1 MLTKGGVLEMNVY
14 KIILILSF
22 LLITCIY
29 GYAQDVTISKEKA
42 KLSNVI
48 KDIDKKKY
56 ELRKVKKEEENILRE
71 LSVVEK
77 QLRDGGVKL
86 NSIRGQLTNL
96 YKDVC
101 KTQRSVY
108 SASIELKKRQN
119 ILLKRLN
126 AIYKYRGGDLIEI
139 LFNTDNFV
147 DMSKQ
152 LYFMA
157 LIAKTDTELIND
169 ITEKKNTYLQKEK
182 ILQSKHKEIS
192 KVENSQ
198 QKILDRQEKL
208 KKDRQQFLSKIQS
221 KKSLY
226 QNQITKL
233 EQDSLNIKQLIK
245 TLEAKKIQPQKYIV
259 RGSGNLPWP
268 VKNRE
273 CYRGFGKYKHPKFDV
288 YVMNK
293 GIDILASQGEIVT
306 SVKEGK
312 VVFANWFKGYGM
324 LVMIDHGEGL
334 YSLYAHL
341 ANILVSSGE
350 KVSKGIPIGK
360 IGNPFDED
368 GYNLHFEIRVNGEP
382 VDPLDW
388 LRGG

>member
-1 MLTKGGVLEMNVY
+1 MPTKGSILKMKGS

-29 GYAQDVTISKEKA
+29 GYAENVTISNEKG
-42 KLSNVI
+42 KLSKVI
-48 KDIDKKKY
+48 KDINKKKY
-56 ELRKVKKEEENILRE
+56 ELTKVKKEEEKILRE

-77 QLRDGGVKL
+77 QLRDGDVKL
-86 NSIRGQLTNL
+86 NSIKGQLINL

-101 KTQRSVY
+101 KTQRNVY

-126 AIYKYRGGDLIEI
+126 AIYKYRRGNLVEI

-157 LIAKTDTELIND
+157 LIAKADIELIND
-169 ITEKKNTYLQKEK
+169 VTEKKNTYLKKEK
-182 ILQSKHKEIS
+182 ILQSKHKEVS
-192 KVENSQ
+192 KAKDSQ
-198 QKILDRQEKL
+198 QKILDRQERL
-208 KKDRQQFLSKIQS
+208 KENKQQFLSKIRS

-226 QNQITKL
+226 QNQIAKL

-273 CYRGFGKYKHPKFDV
+273 CYRGFGKYKHPKFDA

-293 GIDILASQGEIVT
+293 GIDILASQGETVT

-350 KVSKGIPIGK
+350 KVSKGTPIGK
-360 IGNPFDED
+360 VGNPFDED
-368 GYNLHFEIRVNGEP
+368 RYNLHFEIRVNGEP

-388 LRGG
+388 LREG